1 MPPISSPLFTEAQTT
16 YEGISRRLKDL
27 NEYQIPRLRDCK
39 GPLTLQQQFAAE
51 LRDDI
56 DALAKRLEDFST
68 LAEDQERE
76 NERTQVKQWVTDLSN
91 ELARVKSESRN
102 ALLASKRAI
111 DSDAKSRRD
120 ELLGSTSLQEKR
132 AADAEAHKQQATE
145 DKLMAASD
153 DVTEALRRTTRL
165 MQQELERSVLSTQM
179 LEESSKTLRAT
190 SDSYT
195 SIDNLMDVSQV
206 LIKALQRADWI
217 DRIII
222 GLSLGV
228 FLLTVA
234 YIIKRRVLD
243 RVVAVATLPVR
254 LMIIWFAHRDPHEH
268 RGITTDYHIFFIL
281 FFDDI
286 HIFKNKHY
294 LTPLHLPLSRHCR
307 YRKHSHRPCAP
318 GQSARRKKGEA
329 IDLFA
334 VF

>member
-16 YEGISRRLKDL
+16 YEGISRILKDL

-91 ELARVKSESRN
+91 ELARLKSESRN

-111 DSDAKSRRD
+111 DNDAKSRRD
-120 ELLGSTSLQEKR
+120 ELLSTSLQEKR

-222 GLSLGV
+222 GLSLSV

-234 YIIKRRVLD
+234 YIKRRVLD

-268 RGITTDYHIFFIL
+268 GGITTDYHAFFNL

-294 LTPLHLPLSRHCR
+294 LTPLDLPLSPHYR
-307 YRKHSHRPCAP
+307 YRKHSPRPCAP
-318 GQSARRKKGEA
+318 GQSARRKKGKA
-329 IDLFA
+329 TDLLA